1 MRVVVPKSVLAGGRS
16 EDLRDFWDAM
26 GPDVQ
31 LAVQLSDNRSVFEY
45 IEKQSEENSWMRL
58 EHILEATKNG
68 WIDMLQEEEEE
79 GEEEEE
85 VEEGE
90 ENGEFENEEEGEE

>member
-1 MRVVVPKSVLAGGRS
+1 
-16 EDLRDFWDAM
+16 M

-45 IEKQSEENSWMRL
+45 IEKQNGENGWMRL

-68 WIDMLQEEEEE
+68 WIEQLTEEEEEEEELGEGE

-85 VEEGE
+85 EKSEDGVE
-90 ENGEFENEEEGEE
+90 